1 MKRVLINLL
10 VCMPALLLMQCGS
23 TANNTS
29 NNVKYA
35 SGHEFET
42 LELVLEWPM
51 VEEYIN
57 RFGKEYAIVDEND
70 FFKCKNNSIVKLKDY
85 TLYFSPDAEK
95 ELRIYVFGEKI
106 EKNKY
111 LLEIKML
118 NYLGGKQYFNAII
131 VKEKGGLV
139 LKQIEHYEI

>member
-1 MKRVLINLL
+1 MRVQVPFFAPNDMFLHIVFYSGLKYALL
-10 VCMPALLLMQCGS
+10 VFKFISIYAVPAFPFSCS
-23 TANNTS
+23 
-29 NNVKYA
+29 
-35 SGHEFET
+35 
-42 LELVLEWPM
+42 
-51 VEEYIN
+51 I
-57 RFGKEYAIVDEND
+57 IV
-70 FFKCKNNSIVKLKDY
+70 FKCKNNSIVKLKDY

-131 VKEKGGLV
+131 VKEK
-139 LKQIEHYEI
+139 I